1 MSRDRFMDICR
12 NIHFNDNDDPRTK
25 TDRALKIRKVVEV
38 LQKTFREGYI
48 PLAELSFDEAMLESR
63 SSFNMMRVYMKAK
76 PQKWG
81 TKLFMLLCS
90 AHTAYCIRFEVYCGK
105 KQNTSDNHPADKTKD
120 LLL

>member
-1 MSRDRFMDICR
+1 MDICR